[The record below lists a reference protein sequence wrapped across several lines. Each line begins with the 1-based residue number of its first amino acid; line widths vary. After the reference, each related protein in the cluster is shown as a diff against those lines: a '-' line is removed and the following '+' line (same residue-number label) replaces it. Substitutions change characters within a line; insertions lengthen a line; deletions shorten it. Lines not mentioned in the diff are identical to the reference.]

1 MVTFTEGNE
10 FKLELNKQ
18 ITETKEDEY
27 IKK

>member
-18 ITETKEDEY
+18 IIETKEDEY